1 MISKKTISRYKT
13 LRTARSVGVC
23 LLLLFHSV
31 LLHADVIPGRW
42 EKVEAQK
49 QGTVLTVIMK
59 SGDRFDCTFED
70 LQMDTLVVETGAGEQ
85 RIPKVDIQRLETS
98 ELVPDS
104 VKDGTVKGVVI
115 GAVALGVLGG
125 VAGAFP
131 CSGSS
136 FCSTD
141 TDERIQGALV
151 VGSVGAAIGA
161 GVGAAIG
168 YGIDKAADNK
178 RPEVLYIA
186 R

>member
-1 MISKKTISRYKT
+1 MV
-13 LRTARSVGVC
+13 RTARSVGVC

-31 LLHADVIPGRW
+31 LLHAQVVPGRW

-59 SGDRFDCTFED
+59 SGDRFDCTFEE

-85 RIPKVDIQRLETS
+85 RIPFLGSIPKVAIQRLET
-98 ELVPDS
+98 LVPDS
-104 VKDGTVKGVVI
+104 VKDGTVKGAVI

-125 VAGAFP
+125 FAGTQ
-131 CSGSS
+131 CSGS

-141 TDERIQGALV
+141 IDDRIEGALL
-151 VGSVGAAIGA
+151 VGTVGAVIGA

-168 YGIDKAADNK
+168 YGVDKAADNK

>member
-1 MISKKTISRYKT
+1 MHIKSLPLFILISS
-13 LRTARSVGVC
+13 S
-23 LLLLFHSV
+23 LLNAQV
-31 LLHADVIPGRW
+31 VPGRW

-85 RIPKVDIQRLETS
+85 RIPKVDVQRLET
-98 ELVPDS
+98 LVPDS

-168 YGIDKAADNK
+168 YGVDKAADHK

>member
-1 MISKKTISRYKT
+1 MV
-13 LRTARSVGVC
+13 RTARSVGVC

-31 LLHADVIPGRW
+31 LLHAQVIPGRW

-59 SGDRFDCTFED
+59 SGDRFDCTFEE

-85 RIPKVDIQRLETS
+85 RIPFLGSIPTVAIQRLET
-98 ELVPDS
+98 LVSDP

-115 GAVALGVLGG
+115 GAVALGFFGG
-125 VAGAFP
+125 FVGAFP

-141 TDERIQGALV
+141 TDERIQYALV
-151 VGSVGAAIGA
+151 FGTVGAGIGAVFGAAIGFT
-161 GVGAAIG
+161 V
-168 YGIDKAADNK
+168 DKVADNK